1 MLDRVNQ
8 IVSLAKSE
16 FKIFFHVG
24 GVLLSFFFIGKGSLQ
39 ASSPFQVAREAICKG
54 LCE

>member
-24 GVLLSFFFIGKGSLQ
+24 GVLLSGKGSLQ